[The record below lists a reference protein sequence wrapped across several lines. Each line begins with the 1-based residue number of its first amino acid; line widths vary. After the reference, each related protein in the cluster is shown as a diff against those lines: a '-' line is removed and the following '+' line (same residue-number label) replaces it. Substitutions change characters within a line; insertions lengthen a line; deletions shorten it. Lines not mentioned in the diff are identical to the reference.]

1 MHFTGK
7 TYQRGVSKLVVILLV
22 LLIVILLAVG
32 TAAALYLTGV
42 VSPPG
47 GNGDEQQQVAEQDE
61 PEEEQRAASGP
72 AQYMRLDDAITVNI
86 NREGGRSAILQARI
100 ELMARDEAVLEGVE
114 RHLPMIRNNLISLFG
129 DQRYEEVTSSDGK
142 NALREHALEE
152 INDILREEGEQPN
165 VEAVFFTHL
174 VTQ

>member
-32 TAAALYLTGV
+32 TAAALYLTGI

-47 GNGDEQQQVAEQDE
+47 ANGGDQQEVAEQDDSGQ
-61 PEEEQRAASGP
+61 EERAPSGP

-86 NREGGRSAILQARI
+86 SREGGRRAILQARI
-100 ELMARDEAVLEGVE
+100 ELMARDEAVFEGVE
-114 RHLPMIRNNLISLFG
+114 RHMPVIRNNLIILFG
-129 DQRYEEVTSSDGK
+129 DQRYEEVSTSEGK
-142 NALREHALEE
+142 NALREQAREE
-152 INDILREEGEQPN
+152 INDILREEGEEPN
-165 VEAVFFTHL
+165 VEAVFFTQL

>member
-7 TYQRGVSKLVVILLV
+7 AYQRGVSKLVVILLV

>member
-7 TYQRGVSKLVVILLV
+7 AYQRGVGKLIVILLV

-32 TAAALYLTGV
+32 TAAALYLTGI

-47 GNGDEQQQVAEQDE
+47 GYGDERQEVVEQDE
-61 PEEEQRAASGP
+61 PTGQQSEPSGP

-86 NREGGRSAILQARI
+86 GREGGRSAILQARI

-114 RHLPMIRNNLISLFG
+114 RHMPMIRNNLISLFG
-129 DQRYEEVTSSDGK
+129 DQRYEEVTSSEGK
-142 NALREHALEE
+142 NALREQALEE